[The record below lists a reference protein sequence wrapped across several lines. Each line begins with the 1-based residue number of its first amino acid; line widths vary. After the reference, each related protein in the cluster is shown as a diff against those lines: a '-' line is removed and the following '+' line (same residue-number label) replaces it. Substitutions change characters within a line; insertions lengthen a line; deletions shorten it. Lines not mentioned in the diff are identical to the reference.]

1 MATEF
6 AQIIEP
12 LAKWLLGEPNP
23 EKSSER
29 ELRYG
34 AHGSLS
40 IDLAKGTWYDHEVG
54 EGGGALDLVTR
65 ETKLTGE
72 ERLDWL
78 KQHGFVFGT
87 IQPNG
92 GERASIVATYDYV
105 DEGGK
110 LLTQVCRFE
119 PKDFRQRRL
128 DGSGG
133 WVWSVKGVRHVPYR
147 LPQLIENDARVV
159 CIVEG
164 EKDVD
169 RLWKLGVPATCNA
182 GGAGKWRDE
191 LSEFFRGADVV
202 IIPDRDPQKRHP
214 KTGELMFHPDGRPIL
229 PGQDHAQA
237 VARSLHGIAARVKVL
252 ELWKAWPEMP
262 LKGDASDWIRH
273 GGTAEQLYE
282 LIEQLPEWSP
292 KEGESVEAPPPD
304 NEGDDAPKLPWISM
318 ATWDVD
324 PVPELEWTVR
334 NRFPRRQCALFSGEG
349 AAGKS
354 TLALQLCAA
363 HSLERDWLGSM
374 PERGPAVFIDA
385 EDDEVVI
392 HRRLAAVVQHYGVK
406 FKQLIDGGLH
416 LMSLAGKDA
425 VLATVSKGGKVEAT
439 ALYTLLVQAAADL
452 KPTMICMAS
461 SANFF
466 AGNEMDRAQVQQFI
480 GMMTKLAIVAN
491 GTTVLI
497 SHPSLSG
504 ISSDSGTSG
513 STQWH
518 NAVRARCFIRGVKA
532 DQQDDSGDR
541 PDGNLREIFWKKS
554 NYGPVSE
561 SIVLQWKD
569 GLFLPV
575 AGITSFDAM
584 AQAALAD
591 DVFIAVLKRL
601 TRENRWVSVK
611 PGANYAPAKFAQE
624 AEAKKANVRKDALTA
639 AMLRLFERNVI
650 WNLAYGKP
658 SRSSFRIA
666 IKQGD

>member
-1 MATEF
+1 
-6 AQIIEP
+6 
-12 LAKWLLGEPNP
+12 
-23 EKSSER
+23 
-29 ELRYG
+29 
-34 AHGSLS
+34 
-40 IDLAKGTWYDHEVG
+40 
-54 EGGGALDLVTR
+54 
-65 ETKLTGE
+65 
-72 ERLDWL
+72 
-78 KQHGFVFGT
+78 
-87 IQPNG
+87 
-92 GERASIVATYDYV
+92 
-105 DEGGK
+105 
-110 LLTQVCRFE
+110 
-119 PKDFRQRRL
+119 
-128 DGSGG
+128 
-133 WVWSVKGVRHVPYR
+133 
-147 LPQLIENDARVV
+147 
-159 CIVEG
+159 
-164 EKDVD
+164 
-169 RLWKLGVPATCNA
+169 
-182 GGAGKWRDE
+182 
-191 LSEFFRGADVV
+191 
-202 IIPDRDPQKRHP
+202 
-214 KTGELMFHPDGRPIL
+214 
-229 PGQDHAQA
+229 
-237 VARSLHGIAARVKVL
+237 
-252 ELWKAWPEMP
+252 
-262 LKGDASDWIRH
+262 
-273 GGTAEQLYE
+273 
-282 LIEQLPEWSP
+282 
-292 KEGESVEAPPPD
+292 
-304 NEGDDAPKLPWISM
+304 
-318 ATWDVD
+318 
-324 PVPELEWTVR
+324 
-334 NRFPRRQCALFSGEG
+334 
-349 AAGKS
+349 
-354 TLALQLCAA
+354 
-363 HSLERDWLGSM
+363 
-374 PERGPAVFIDA
+374 
-385 EDDEVVI
+385 VI

-491 GTTVLI
+491 GTTILI

-611 PGANYAPAKFAQE
+611 PGANYAPTKFAQE